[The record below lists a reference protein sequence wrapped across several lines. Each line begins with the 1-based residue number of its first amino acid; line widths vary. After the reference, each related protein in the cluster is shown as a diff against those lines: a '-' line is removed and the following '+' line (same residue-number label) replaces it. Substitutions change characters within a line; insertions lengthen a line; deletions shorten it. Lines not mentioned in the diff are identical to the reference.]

1 MTAGTFPE
9 RPLPSWAILL
19 VLVSLAAGILMS
31 VARADLPGAVFFVSY
46 TGIGA
51 FLVTRRPANSV
62 GWLLML
68 TGWGLAIGSLRCNV
82 PLETLLAGRLDPGQA
97 LSAWGNGTGWSLA
110 FIGLTG
116 IALVFPSGRLPSGR
130 SRWLASVAL
139 GGVIAIS
146 ALLVVGPT
154 ITVTVAQTGA
164 SVDVPNPLAVLPDA
178 RFWVLVPEPV
188 VLYATLF
195 GVLVAALVW
204 LGARYRRA
212 ASLERLQYRWLV
224 AAIGL
229 VAVATGIWAANQF
242 WLNAGTFSA
251 GNVVGDIVVLFTYP
265 AVPLAIAVAVLRYRL
280 YEIDRIISR
289 SIAYALVSAIL
300 ASVFVVGVVLLST
313 ILASFAE
320 GQTLAVA
327 GSTFVAFAVA
337 QPLLGRVRRA
347 VDRRFDRT
355 RYDHERTVADFSA
368 RLRDEINVDAV
379 TDDLAATTRAA
390 VAPKT
395 LSLWL
400 RSGEPTR

>member
-1 MTAGTFPE
+1 MTAGTSPE

-82 PLETLLAGRLDPGQA
+82 PLETLLAGGLDPGQA
-97 LSAWGNGTGWSLA
+97 FSAWGNGTGWSLA

-178 RFWVLVPEPV
+178 RFWDLVPEPI

-204 LGARYRRA
+204 LGVRYRRA

-229 VAVATGIWAANQF
+229 VAVATGAWAANQF
-242 WLNAGTFSA
+242 WLNAGTFSV
-251 GNVVGDIVVLFTYP
+251 GNVVGDIAVLFTYP

-395 LSLWL
+395 LFLWL